1 MSEIS
6 KNLGNITSKITQS
19 GAPVIEQLLDKLTGK
34 GALIRYSFEDL
45 NIEMPSATDPKG
57 RTMVGGRMSIHGTIT
72 ISAKV
77 HKITSTTSSAGGIT
91 TKSSSKDYLDSGS
104 TSETISQNIA
114 SNTTGSIG
122 QAPNQFV
129 NDKNNDPALRDYNS
143 NENTPT

>member
-1 MSEIS
+1 MSEIT

-19 GAPVIEQLLDKLTGK
+19 GAPIIEQLLDKLTGK

-57 RTMVGGRMSIHGTIT
+57 RTTGGGRMSIHGTIT

-77 HKITSTTSSAGGIT
+77 HKITSTTSSASGT
-91 TKSSSKDYLDSGS
+91 TISSSKDYLDSGR
-104 TSETISQNIA
+104 TSETISQNIN

-129 NDKNNDPALRDYNS
+129 NEKDNEPALRDYNS